1 MKFIV
6 IIQSRMTSERYP
18 GKMLAPFFRKPV
30 LAHVVQRLKKI
41 LINPDIILATSSES
55 ADDPLALYSQHLGLK
70 VVRGSRDDVMERFI
84 FSLKQYKCDAF
95 FRVCGDSPLL
105 LPFLFDKA
113 ASIYNN
119 NNYDLV
125 TNVFPRTF
133 PVGMSVE
140 LIKAET
146 FLDTQKKIT
155 NYQDREHITKYFY
168 SHSKDFK
175 IYNIECAKPLDPNLQ
190 LAVDKP
196 EDIKKL
202 EQWCLANDENH
213 EEIFPMLL
221 K

>member
-1 MKFIV
+1 
-6 IIQSRMTSERYP
+6 MTSKRYP
-18 GKMLAPFFRKPV
+18 GKMLAPFFGKPV
-30 LAHVVQRLKKI
+30 LAHVVHRLKKI

-55 ADDPLALYSQHLGLK
+55 TDDPLALYSQHLGLK

-146 FLDTQKKIT
+146 FLETQKKIT

-168 SHSKDFK
+168 SHCKDFK
-175 IYNIECAKPLDPNLQ
+175 IYNIECGKPLDPNLQ

-196 EDIKKL
+196 EDIQKL